1 MTLAR
6 SVRQPFVWAI
16 FHAGVDTDKP
26 RLADSSARARVDRL
40 RTVDLRPYRRN
51 VLVTLTCLS
60 AHCSTLFSAPA
71 GQYDS
76 IIRSML
82 DPTAFGGIFQTW
94 LEVVAALAQA
104 HRPPVTEALNRDP
117 LPFGFAQATHE
128 MAHNMERDAL

>member
-1 MTLAR
+1 MWGHTQPEHQSPGGSAALCLQHDRTGNWIGHGASFPGYPGPSEWTCMTLAR

-60 AHCSTLFSAPA
+60 AHCSTLFS
-71 GQYDS
+71 
-76 IIRSML
+76 
-82 DPTAFGGIFQTW
+82 
-94 LEVVAALAQA
+94 
-104 HRPPVTEALNRDP
+104 
-117 LPFGFAQATHE
+117 
-128 MAHNMERDAL
+128 